1 MMDNNYFLGIDLGT
15 TNSVLSYINVKD
27 DGEIRANI
35 VDVPR
40 ISDTG
45 SQTSD
50 KMLPSVV
57 YYKKDRDGSF
67 QPLVGDFAKAQ
78 YGKRQGFIIKSVKS
92 SMGKDSVPD
101 MNVDLPDQKPEDV
114 SSRILNQLVQGAK
127 KKLMLDK
134 IPDDVVITVPAS
146 FDGDQCKATLDAA
159 EKAGI
164 HAYGSN
170 GKPKNI
176 LLYEPKAVLYDI
188 VNSQMNGEIPSSI
201 LDVSTPKTVLVYD
214 IGGGTLDVSLHEIS
228 QGEKGELLNIKD
240 LAISRYS
247 QIGGDNFD
255 ALIATHLCDEFLE
268 STQGMFNVTEQARK
282 EIMATCL
289 KKAESLK
296 IDMNTAYGIKA
307 DRGEVLP
314 DDYEGSISEI
324 NLYNG
329 CPFERYVTK
338 AEMLDFI
345 RPLMGEGLTMDSAK
359 KLQSLNA
366 SQVDNIIYPILD
378 VMAKA
383 QAKCGHEVPID
394 YVVLNGGMSKFFPVV
409 ERLERFFGHKLITL
423 NDPDMSV
430 AKGAAIYHYYLHKYN
445 ITSHFDEIGDADTV
459 RTTSKDVT
467 EKASVENNESRKAG
481 QLIASSPTRERANV
495 SMGHIQNDTLNLEV
509 RGGNVYPIVPA
520 GTPLPFKSEPLHVLM
535 LPKDC
540 DVIRLPL
547 YYGSG
552 HTTNWPNRK
561 IAERRLRFQQTYP
574 ADTPISIQV
583 AVDEFGIISIRTWIT
598 DAETELG
605 TVTMVRGQD
614 ERDIRN
620 VGQKKAV
627 LPTGTQG
634 MRLNFRAECNEL
646 ARLVYQRNG
655 VRRQKN
661 GKADSEISR
670 HIRNIGNRMALATN
684 PEDAGADINEA
695 LSRYN
700 NMQTY
705 PAILMGVGAKLYK
718 AWPKGE
724 QMEFHRYCRNIVQ
737 SIVKNAR
744 YCRILDFHMQAI
756 NALAAIGAE
765 EDVPL
770 MVELLKGGNKSA
782 SPCAAVALAKM
793 KADATP
799 IIRAFLATD
808 ETDIQKLDSYAWAI
822 GKLCSR
828 EVGTYHNQYLME
840 DCAKRCFRYLNSP
853 RLRNYNIKST
863 LLYTI
868 GELCDSRD
876 VIAQPLSISCN
887 RLAKQSLLDFED
899 EISYTDAEA
908 ICSRKLDL
916 AKAMIDGLALAED
929 DDAQLLALRQ
939 RFDD

>member
-1 MMDNNYFLGIDLGT
+1 MMDINYFLGIDLGT
-15 TNSVLSYINVKD
+15 TNSVLSYINVTD
-27 DGEIRANI
+27 DNKIVANI
-35 VDVPR
+35 VNVPR

-45 SQTSD
+45 SQITD

-57 YYKKDRDGSF
+57 YYKKGKDGTF
-67 QPLVGDFAKAQ
+67 QPIVGDFAKAQ

-114 SSRILNQLVQGAK
+114 SARILNQLIQGAK

-134 IPDDVVITVPAS
+134 APDDVVITVPAS
-146 FDGDQCKATLDAA
+146 FDGDQSKATLDAA
-159 EKAGI
+159 QKAGI
-164 HAYGSN
+164 QAYGSH

-201 LDVSTPKTVLVYD
+201 MDVSTPKNVLVYD

-255 ALIATHLCDEFLE
+255 AMIATHLCDEFLE
-268 STQGMFNVTEQARK
+268 STQGMFNVTEQVRK

-289 KKAESLK
+289 KKAEILK
-296 IDMNTAYGIKA
+296 IEMNEAYNIMA
-307 DRGEVLP
+307 SRGQVLP
-314 DDYEGSISEI
+314 DDHEESISEI

-338 AEMLDFI
+338 AELLSFI
-345 RPLMGEGLTMDSAK
+345 QPLMGEGLSLASAK
-359 KLQSLNA
+359 KMQSLRA
-366 SQVDNIIYPILD
+366 DQVDNIIYPILD
-378 VMAKA
+378 VMVKAK
-383 QAKCGHEVPID
+383 AKCGHDVPID

-430 AKGAAIYHYYLHKYN
+430 AKGAAIYHYYLHKYQ
-445 ITSHFDEIGDADTV
+445 IASHFDELADAAITV
-459 RTTSKDVT
+459 PEKNKGNEKKEIPVT
-467 EKASVENNESRKAG
+467 QKPKAG
-481 QLIASSPTRERANV
+481 KLIASTAAKQSAR

-520 GTPLPFKSEPLHVLM
+520 GTPLPFQSEPLHVLM

-552 HTTNWPNRK
+552 HTTDWPNRK
-561 IAERRLRFQQTYP
+561 IAERRLRFRQTYP

-583 AVDEFGIISIRTWIT
+583 AVDDFGIISIRTWIT
-598 DAETELG
+598 DEETELG
-605 TVTMVRGQD
+605 TVTMASGQD
-614 ERDIRN
+614 ERDVRN
-620 VGQKKAV
+620 IGQKKAI

-634 MRLNFRAECNEL
+634 MHLNFRAECNEL
-646 ARLVYQRNG
+646 AALVQRRNNA
-655 VRRQKN
+655 RRQKN
-661 GKADSEISR
+661 HKADSEISR
-670 HIRNIGNRMALATN
+670 QIKELSQRMTMATN
-684 PEDAGADINEA
+684 PEDAGTEINSA
-695 LSRYN
+695 
-700 NMQTY
+700 
-705 PAILMGVGAKLYK
+705 
-718 AWPKGE
+718 
-724 QMEFHRYCRNIVQ
+724 FHRYSNLPTYQ
-737 SIVKNAR
+737 SILFGVGGKLYSAWDWMEKHEFHQRCQSAVRSILQNRA
-744 YCRILDFHMQAI
+744 YSHILDFHFQAI

-765 EDVPL
+765 EDCKS
-770 MVELLKGGNKSA
+770 MIELLESGDKRIA
-782 SPCAAVALAKM
+782 PQAAVALAKM

-799 IIRAFLATD
+799 IIKAFLGTN
-808 ETDIQKLDSYAWAI
+808 EYDIPKLDSYAWAI

-828 EVGTYHNQYLME
+828 EVGTYHNMSLLK
-840 DCAKRCFRYLNSP
+840 DCAKRCFRYLNSD

-868 GELCDSRD
+868 GEICDARD
-876 VIAQPLSISCN
+876 TIAQPLPVSYSEMA
-887 RLAKQSLLDFED
+887 LKSLQDFSD
-899 EISYTDAEA
+899 EISYTEYEN
-908 ICSRKLDL
+908 ICSRKLNL
-916 AKAMIDGLALAED
+916 AITMVKGLPLDDD

-939 RFDD
+939 RFDE